1 MPLHNEPDS
10 QMMHKH
16 RWLWF
21 TFIFFFPKSF
31 KKDVNGTKK
40 GQRIARAQIGGNKT
54 KLDPGCKC
62 QLGKFTAWRRDDS
75 DQDLPWL
82 TMSRALH
89 GDLWGWAEPGWG
101 WVGP

>member
-21 TFIFFFPKSF
+21 TFTFFPKSF
-31 KKDVNGTKK
+31 KKDVNGMKK